1 MAKVNANTGSD
12 KMNRE
17 TIARLM
23 NNLGIKNWITKAKSR
38 GKPWDSRSSPRT
50 LKVLPNGDPL
60 PKGTDGKTNEILS
73 LEQIATKRMEKEYEE
88 FGGRPDH
95 GFDMY
100 VQHELDNGIEP
111 QYTGC
116 THADQI
122 LVADGPRNRIT
133 TGHTK
138 VYMFCTN
145 CGKECGGGV
154 LEYYSTLYVWLTE
167 YKRTITRFD
176 GSAPTATE
184 EHQIWEV
191 VDWKIQSHP
200 YATLQA
206 SDKHAHNYVHTVRE
220 AEKVLSRL

>member
-1 MAKVNANTGSD
+1 
-12 KMNRE
+12 MNRE
-17 TIARLM
+17 TIERLM
-23 NNLGIKNWITKAKSR
+23 NNLGITNWMTAEESR
-38 GKPWDSRSSPRT
+38 RIRWDSQSSPKT

-73 LEQIATKRMEKEYEE
+73 LEQIATTRMEKEYEE
-88 FGGRPDH
+88 FGGRPDP
-95 GFDMY
+95 GFEMY
-100 VQHELDNGIEP
+100 VQYELNNGIEP

-154 LEYYSTLYVWLTE
+154 LEYYSTLYVRLTE
-167 YKRTITRFD
+167 NKRTITRFD

-184 EHQIWEV
+184 EHQIWV
-191 VDWKIQSHP
+191 GVDWDKVPHP

-206 SDKHAHNYVHTVRE
+206 SDEYAHNYVHTVRE
-220 AEKVLSRL
+220 AREILSDL

>member
-1 MAKVNANTGSD
+1 
-12 KMNRE
+12 MNRE
-17 TIARLM
+17 TIERLM
-23 NNLGIKNWITKAKSR
+23 NNLGITNWMTAEESR
-38 GKPWDSRSSPRT
+38 RIRWDSQSSPKT

-73 LEQIATKRMEKEYEE
+73 LEQIATTRMEKEYEE
-88 FGGRPDH
+88 FGGRPDP
-95 GFDMY
+95 GFEMY
-100 VQHELDNGIEP
+100 VQYELNNGIEP

-154 LEYYSTLYVWLTE
+154 LEYYSTLYVRLTE
-167 YKRTITRFD
+167 NKRTITRFD

-184 EHQIWEV
+184 EHQICEV
-191 VDWKIQSHP
+191 VDWIKVPHP

-206 SDKHAHNYVHTVRE
+206 SDEYAHNYVHTVRE
-220 AEKVLSRL
+220 AREILSDL